1 MALVKYN
8 NNSISAV
15 SSVASMPSG
24 ALVPIK
30 TLTASSSST
39 LSFVHGSSDVVL
51 DSTYPIYVFKF
62 INLHPSHSS
71 YVDFTFQAST
81 NSGSSYGVTSTSTWF
96 TAYHLE
102 NDSDSAIEYNTA
114 SDQAQG
120 TAFEVLCDNLGNLDD
135 ASAVGSLFL
144 FNPSSTTFVKHYMSE
159 TQYMGNSPNT
169 LNPRKGGYFNT
180 TSAVNGIQFKMA
192 SGNIASGTIKLYGI
206 KDS

>member
-1 MALVKYN
+1 MALKFAV
-8 NNSISAV
+8 NNSLSAV
-15 SSVASMPSG
+15 TSLPTAVPTGSM
-24 ALVPIK
+24 
-30 TLTASSSST
+30 TLLQTQTASSSST
-39 LSFVHGSSDVVL
+39 IDFTSNI
-51 DSTYPIYVFKF
+51 DSTYDAYMFKF

-81 NSGSSYGVTSTSTWF
+81 NSGSSYGVTSTSSWF

-102 NDSDSAIEYNTA
+102 NDSDAAIEYNAA

-120 TAFEVLCDNLGNLDD
+120 TAFEVLCDNLGNLND

-169 LNPRKGGYFNT
+169 LNPRKAGYFNT
-180 TSAVNGIQFKMA
+180 TSAVNAIQFKMA
-192 SGNIASGTIKLYGI
+192 SGNIDSGVIKLYGI
-206 KDS
+206 S